1 MATTISTS
9 IASTDMSIQQV
20 AVDRAIKLLI
30 AAKASFA
37 VQLPDGS
44 FTGDLM
50 VLAKNP
56 RRKINNWCANVPG
69 YIDQIK
75 AMDIGDILVWG
86 FDSRERA
93 EAFRSTV
100 SSQGVHHHGKGAVT
114 TCLNGSTVEAM
125 RVE

>member
-1 MATTISTS
+1 MTITLATPT
-9 IASTDMSIQQV
+9 ADMSIQQV
-20 AVDRAIKLLI
+20 AVDRAIKLLT

-37 VQLPDGS
+37 VQMPDGS
-44 FTGDLM
+44 FTGDLI
-50 VLAKNP
+50 VLAKTA
-56 RRKINNWCANVPG
+56 RRKINDWRVDVPG

-75 AMDIGDILVWG
+75 TMQVGDVVTWS
-86 FDSRERA
+86 FDSRDRA

-114 TCLNGSTVEAM
+114 TCLNGDSVEAM